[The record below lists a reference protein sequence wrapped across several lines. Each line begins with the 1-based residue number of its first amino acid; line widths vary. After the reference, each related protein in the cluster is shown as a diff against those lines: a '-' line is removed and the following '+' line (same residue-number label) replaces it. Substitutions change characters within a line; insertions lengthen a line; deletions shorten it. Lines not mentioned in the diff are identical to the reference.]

1 MTDQIKLA
9 IYGGNEGPEGFG
21 HVIINLI
28 NALGKHYP
36 GLFVITHNEVIA
48 DYDKIDAA
56 IRRVVLGSTKSEL
69 SSAKKLANCL
79 KQEVPDIVLCDGN
92 REKNCRTLLLA
103 KWLARSRAKIV
114 FRLGTPH
121 SRIAAQRNFLNAFF
135 YRLSVKRT
143 FSRADFVIA
152 NSRGVAAD
160 LLQMTGL
167 ATERIQVVE
176 NSTISP
182 SLYAMAGENLGDP
195 WFEDPAHPVV
205 IGIGRLRKAKNFEV
219 LIKAFAIV
227 RRQRSCRLVILGEGG
242 ERSHLES
249 LIKELNLEG
258 SVKLYG
264 HVKNPFAYL
273 QRAALFV
280 LSSRFEG
287 SPNVLIEA
295 LALGVPAVATDCH
308 SGPREILGSG
318 VYGSLVPVGDS
329 ERMAEA
335 MLATLS
341 KPLSKESLRDAVVAK
356 FDVDTVAGQYI
367 DIFLTLLKG
376 SRSEKPL

>member
-1 MTDQIKLA
+1 MTEQIKLA
-9 IYGGNEGPEGFG
+9 IYGCNEGPEGFG

-28 NALGKHYP
+28 NALGQHYS
-36 GLFVITHNEVIA
+36 GLFVMTHNETIV
-48 DYDKIDAA
+48 DYDKIDAT
-56 IRRVVLGSTKSEL
+56 IRRVVLGRAKSEL
-69 SSAKKLANCL
+69 GSAIKLANYL
-79 KQEVPDIVLCDGN
+79 KQELPDIVLCDGN
-92 REKNCRTLLLA
+92 REKNCRILLLA

-121 SRIAAQRNFLNAFF
+121 SRIAAQRNGLNAFF
-135 YRLSVKRT
+135 YRLSVKKT
-143 FSRADFVIA
+143 FACADFVIA
-152 NSRGVAAD
+152 NSRGVADD
-160 LLQMTGL
+160 LVQMTGL

-182 SLYAMAGENLGDP
+182 SLYVMAGENLSDP

-205 IGIGRLRKAKNFEV
+205 IGIGRLRKAKNFEL

-227 RRQRSCRLVILGEGG
+227 RRQRSCRLAILGEGA
-242 ERSHLES
+242 ERPHLES

-264 HVKNPFAYL
+264 HVRNPFAYL

-308 SGPREILGSG
+308 SGPREILGAG
-318 VYGSLVPVGDS
+318 VHGSLVPVGDS
-329 ERMAEA
+329 ERMAAA
-335 MLATLS
+335 MLATLA
-341 KPLSKESLRDAVVAK
+341 KPLPGESLRDAVAAK
-356 FDVDTVAGQYI
+356 YNVDTVTEQYV
-367 DIFLTLLKG
+367 DIFQSLLCG
-376 SRSEKPL
+376 